1 MDNLVD
7 KHYSYLVIFAVH
19 KNKMARNNAFNFNRL
34 SRYNYDFISLEEV
47 IFLEYL
53 IFHFVRKLEIPVQI
67 SRVEQETGL
76 KKHRQQR
83 AIDSLTEKNFIQVEQ
98 VQNRRKIQINRE
110 KVILSSQKI
119 FIKENKSIQRFLGQ
133 LIVPLVKKEKGSS
146 PNSKSKKPV
155 KSTTGKLN
163 LTQNQI
169 NLFE

>member
-1 MDNLVD
+1 
-7 KHYSYLVIFAVH
+7 
-19 KNKMARNNAFNFNRL
+19 MARNNAFNFNRL
-34 SRYNYDFISLEEV
+34 SRYNYEFISLEEV

-98 VQNRRKIQINRE
+98 VQNRRKIQINCE
-110 KVILSSQKI
+110 KVALSSQRI

-133 LIVPLVKKEKGSS
+133 LILPPVKKRKRECSYFK
-146 PNSKSKKPV
+146 
-155 KSTTGKLN
+155 
-163 LTQNQI
+163 TQKTSQI
-169 NLFE
+169 CIR